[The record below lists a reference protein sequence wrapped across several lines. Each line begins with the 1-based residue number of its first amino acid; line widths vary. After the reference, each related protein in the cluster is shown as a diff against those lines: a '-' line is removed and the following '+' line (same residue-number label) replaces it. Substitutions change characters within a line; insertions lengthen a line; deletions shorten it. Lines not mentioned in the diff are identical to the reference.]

1 MESSQP
7 NIVILLLSISIML
20 FAAKVFGE
28 IFIKLKQPAI
38 IGEILAGIILG
49 PTVLGTIS
57 PDIFYFL
64 FPPQGATNNALTGL
78 TNLSVV
84 LLLLIS
90 GMEVDLNVVL
100 KNSSKALVIS
110 CFGIII
116 PFAIGFLMA
125 WFYPFTLGIA
135 YVNNK
140 LIFALFIGT
149 ALSISALP
157 VIAKTLMDLNIY
169 KMDIGMMIIASAMIN
184 DLIGWLV
191 FSVILGMMGNS
202 SSHFNFLEILLFI
215 ILFFIILFVFLRRI
229 IDKIVNHI
237 QEKWSFPGSILIFI
251 MVLGI
256 AGAAYTQYIGIH
268 AVLGAFLVGIAIG
281 EAPSLSERV
290 REILNQFVSNIFA
303 PLFFVSIG
311 LGVNFIQNFNLGL
324 VLIILLISIIGK
336 VAGSYFGAR
345 ISGVDSTDSAIIGLG
360 LNSRGTM
367 EIILGLLALQV
378 GIITNQVFVA
388 LVIMALV
395 TSLISAPLM
404 NILLSRR
411 KLSDINSLINKKY
424 IKISDA
430 KTKEEVIDE
439 LCGIISNSH
448 KLDKNEIKTAI
459 LEREIT
465 LPTGIANYLALP
477 HCRYNKLQKPAL
489 AIAVNKNGVDFNT
502 ADNTPAK
509 FIFLL
514 ITPENKNELQLQL
527 LANIVRKF
535 QNRDAIESIL
545 KLNDINK
552 IEAELRK
559 L

>member
-1 MESSQP
+1 MGLTSQD
-7 NIVILLLSISIML
+7 IVVLLLSIAVML
-20 FAAKVFGE
+20 FAAKIFGE

-57 PDIFYFL
+57 PDIFNFV
-64 FPPQGATNNALTGL
+64 FPRSGPTYNALTGL
-78 TNLSVV
+78 TNISVV

-100 KNSSKALVIS
+100 KNSSKALSIS
-110 CFGIII
+110 SFGIII
-116 PFAIGFLMA
+116 PFAIGFVCA
-125 WFYPFTLGIA
+125 WYFPYTLGIA
-135 YVNNK
+135 DINNK

-191 FSVILGMMGNS
+191 FSVILGMMGTS
-202 SSHFNFLEILLFI
+202 ESHFNFLQILLFI
-215 ILFFIILFVFLRRI
+215 IAFFIILFVFLRRI
-229 IDKIVNHI
+229 IDQAITHI
-237 QEKWSFPGSILIFI
+237 QEKWSFPGSILNFVL
-251 MVLGI
+251 VLGI
-256 AGAAYTQYIGIH
+256 AGAAFTQFIGIH

-281 EAPSLSERV
+281 ESPSLNERV
-290 REILNQFVSNIFA
+290 RETLNQFVSNIFA

-311 LGVNFIQNFNLGL
+311 LSVNFIQNFNFVL
-324 VLIILLISIIGK
+324 VAIILIISIIGK
-336 VAGSYFGAR
+336 VAGSFFGAR

-378 GIITNQVFVA
+378 GIITGQVFVA

-404 NILLSRR
+404 NTLLSRR
-411 KLSDINSLINKKY
+411 RLSDINSLINKKY
-424 IKISDA
+424 IIKSTA
-430 KTKEEVIDE
+430 TAKEEVIAE
-439 LCGIISNSH
+439 LCEIIANAH
-448 KLDKNEIKTAI
+448 KLDKQELLQAVM
-459 LEREIT
+459 ERENSFS
-465 LPTGIANYLALP
+465 TGIANYLAIP
-477 HCRYNKLQKPAL
+477 HCRFNKLQKPAL
-489 AIAVNKNGVDFNT
+489 AIAINKNGIDFNNT
-502 ADNTPAK
+502 DSTPAK
-509 FIFLL
+509 LIFLL

-527 LANIVRKF
+527 LANIVNKF
-535 QNRDAIESIL
+535 QKRQAIETIL
-545 KLNDINK
+545 ELEDISK
-552 IEAELRK
+552 IETELRK

>member
-1 MESSQP
+1 MGLTSHD
-7 NIVILLLSISIML
+7 IVILLLSIAVML
-20 FAAKVFGE
+20 FAAKIFGE
-28 IFIKLKQPAI
+28 IFTKFKQPAV

-57 PDIFYFL
+57 PDIFNFL
-64 FPPQGATNNALTGL
+64 FPQTGPTNSALTGL
-78 TNLSVV
+78 TNISVV

-100 KNSSKALVIS
+100 KNSSKALAIS
-110 CFGIII
+110 SFGIII
-116 PFAIGFLMA
+116 PFAFGFLTA
-125 WFYPFTLGIA
+125 WFFPFTLGIGDI
-135 YVNNK
+135 NLK
-140 LIFALFIGT
+140 LVFALFIGT

-169 KMDIGMMIIASAMIN
+169 KTDVGMMIIASAMIN

-191 FSVILGMMGNS
+191 FSIILGMMGTS
-202 SSHFNFLEILLFI
+202 ESHFNFIQILLFI
-215 ILFFIILFVFLRRI
+215 IAFFVILFVFLRRI
-229 IDKIVNHI
+229 IDQAINYI
-237 QEKWSFPGSILIFI
+237 QERWSFPGSILNFI
-251 MVLGI
+251 LVLGI

-281 EAPSLSERV
+281 ESASLSERV

-311 LGVNFIQNFNLGL
+311 LGVNFIANFDILI
-324 VLIILLISIIGK
+324 VVIILIISILGK
-336 VAGSYFGAR
+336 VLGSYFGAR
-345 ISGVDSTDSAIIGLG
+345 ISRVDSTDSAIIGFG

-388 LVIMALV
+388 LVLMALI
-395 TSLISAPLM
+395 TSLVSAPLM
-404 NILLSRR
+404 NIMLSRR
-411 KLSDINSLINKKY
+411 RLSDINSLINKKY
-424 IKISDA
+424 IKITDA
-430 KTKEEVIDE
+430 ATKEEVIDE
-439 LCGIISNSH
+439 LCEIVAKAQ
-448 KLDKNEIKTAI
+448 KLDKNELKQLV
-459 LEREIT
+459 LERENK
-465 LPTGIANYLALP
+465 LNTGIANYLALP

-489 AIAVNKNGVDFNT
+489 AIAVNKNGIDFNT

-545 KLNDINK
+545 QYEDVSK
-552 IEAELRK
+552 IEAELIK

>member
-135 YVNNK
+135 DVNNK

>member
-135 YVNNK
+135 DVNNK

-430 KTKEEVIDE
+430 KTKEEVIE
-439 LCGIISNSH
+439 AI
-448 KLDKNEIKTAI
+448 KN
-459 LEREIT
+459 LE
-465 LPTGIANYLALP
+465 
-477 HCRYNKLQKPAL
+477 
-489 AIAVNKNGVDFNT
+489 
-502 ADNTPAK
+502 
-509 FIFLL
+509 
-514 ITPENKNELQLQL
+514 
-527 LANIVRKF
+527 
-535 QNRDAIESIL
+535 
-545 KLNDINK
+545 
-552 IEAELRK
+552 
-559 L
+559 

>member
-1 MESSQP
+1 MEATHP
-7 NIVILLLSISIML
+7 DIVILLLSISVML

-28 IFIKLKQPAI
+28 IFIKLHQPAI

-49 PTVLGTIS
+49 PTVLGSIS

-78 TNLSVV
+78 TNISVV

-90 GMEVDLNVVL
+90 GMEVDFNVVL

-116 PFAIGFLMA
+116 PFVIGFLMA
-125 WFYPFTLGIA
+125 WFFPFTLGISEI
-135 YVNNK
+135 NNK

-169 KMDIGMMIIASAMIN
+169 KMDIGMMIISSAMIN

-191 FSVILGMMGNS
+191 FSVILGMMGNN

-229 IDKIVNHI
+229 IDQTVNYI
-237 QEKWSFPGSILIFI
+237 QEKWSFPGSILNFI
-251 MVLGI
+251 LVLGI

-281 EAPSLSERV
+281 EAPSLNQKV
-290 REILNQFVSNIFA
+290 RETLNQFVSNIFA

-336 VAGSYFGAR
+336 VAGSYLGAK

-378 GIITNQVFVA
+378 GIITDQVFVA
-388 LVIMALV
+388 LVIMALI

-404 NILLSRR
+404 NILLSKRN
-411 KLSDINSLINKKY
+411 LSDINSLINKKN
-424 IKISDA
+424 IKISNA
-430 KTKEEVIDE
+430 KTKEDAIDE
-439 LCGIISNSH
+439 LCEVIANSH
-448 KLDKNEIKTAI
+448 KLDKNEIKKAI
-459 LEREIT
+459 LERENMI
-465 LPTGIANYLALP
+465 PTGIANYLALP
-477 HCRYNKLQKPAL
+477 HCRYDKLQKPAL
-489 AIAVNKNGVDFNT
+489 AIAINKNGVDFNS
-502 ADNTPAK
+502 ADETPAK

-514 ITPENKNELQLQL
+514 VTPENKNELQLQL
-527 LANIVRKF
+527 LADIVSKF
-535 QNRDAIESIL
+535 QNREAIESIL